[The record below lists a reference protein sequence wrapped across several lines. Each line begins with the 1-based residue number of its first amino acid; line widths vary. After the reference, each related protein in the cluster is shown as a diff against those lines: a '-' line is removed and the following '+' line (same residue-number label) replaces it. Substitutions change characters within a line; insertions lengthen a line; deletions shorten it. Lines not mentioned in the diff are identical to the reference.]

1 MDALRELINAI
12 LHFDTILKQVIEQ
25 YGFWTHFILFII
37 IFCETGLVVT
47 PFLPGDSLLFAAGAL
62 AAQYPQFLN
71 IVLLWVLMAIAA
83 IAGDSVNY
91 AIGSYFGEKILS
103 WKLPFVKKEYL
114 DKTHAFYEKYGGK
127 TIILARFTPIV
138 RTFAP
143 FVAGLG
149 KMEYRKFL
157 LYNVSGG
164 MLWVTLFLAG
174 GFLFGNLEF
183 VKKNFELVAFAIVI
197 LSILPMVY
205 EYIQARRSTPPS
217 KAKA

>member
-71 IVLLWVLMAIAA
+71 MLLLWVLMAVAA

-103 WKLPFVKKEYL
+103 WKLPFVKQEYI

-143 FVAGLG
+143 FVAGIG
-149 KMEYRKFL
+149 KMDYRKFL

-164 MLWVTLFLAG
+164 ILWVTLFLAG

-183 VKKNFELVAFAIVI
+183 VKKNFELVALAIVI

-205 EYIQARRSTPPS
+205 EYIQSRRSAPPS